1 MEMCSSKSEGVVVA
15 VAKEQL
21 EVSSNN
27 RGVGVEGV
35 TGLDNGGKVVV
46 AMGRCQRTHFGGF
59 SVNQ

>member
-1 MEMCSSKSEGVVVA
+1 METGSGKSEGVIVV

-21 EVSSNN
+21 KVSSDN
-27 RGVGVEGV
+27 RGVGVDVV

-59 SVNQ
+59 SGNQ